1 LAENDIGL
9 VFPAFITD
17 FRDDPSQCVP
27 GFNKLFSEYL
37 EKASFITG
45 KELLAYSLE
54 SDPMQLGELS
64 NQFASYI
71 YSCTC
76 TDLLLNSGVR
86 PAMIA
91 GYSMGIYAALYT
103 ASAIRFETGL
113 LFIERAYHSI
123 LNVLPQTRYGM
134 CGVIGLSEKD
144 IREIAALHNLNL
156 AIVNRNSDY
165 SFVVAGSSFHINV
178 FQLKAKEE
186 GALHTRP
193 MATAIP
199 YHTGLLS
206 EAAKELSETVFSA
219 DVQSPVIPVIS
230 VLRQDRISDAARV
243 REEVVNN
250 IFNPFNWFETQ
261 LKMYQSGIHVFTECG
276 PSQVLLK
283 NSKFM
288 QGSGKFVRWDSLIN
302 KFL

>member
-1 LAENDIGL
+1 LAENKIAL
-9 VFPAFITD
+9 VFPAFIND
-17 FRDDPSQCVP
+17 FWDDPSKGVP

-37 EKASFITG
+37 ERASFLTG
-45 KELLAYSLE
+45 KELLTYSLE

-76 TDLLLNSGVR
+76 ADVLLNSGVR

-103 ASAIRFETGL
+103 ASSIRFETGL
-113 LFIERAYHSI
+113 LFIERAYYSI
-123 LNVLPQTRYGM
+123 LKTLPQTRYGM

-144 IREIAALHNLNL
+144 ITEIAALYNLNL
-156 AIVNRNSDY
+156 AIVNKNSDY

-178 FQLKAKEE
+178 FQLRAKEE
-186 GALHTRP
+186 GALHTRT
-193 MATAIP
+193 MATAVP
-199 YHTGLLS
+199 YHTGLLA
-206 EAAKELSETVFSA
+206 EAAKELSGTVFTA

-230 VLRQDRISDAARV
+230 VLKQDLISDAARA

-250 IFNPFNWFETQ
+250 IFNSFNWFETQ
-261 LKMYQSGIHVFTECG
+261 VKMCQSGIQVFTECG

-288 QGSGKFVRWDSLIN
+288 PGSGKFVRWDSLIN
-302 KFL
+302 KFQ